1 MDPISLLMA
10 AQATVAAIRKGCELL
25 SEGKAEIGKIKAQ
38 VEKGVSDAKA
48 IYAEVT
54 GLWAWITSLFGSSKQ
69 PSKPVVVNKE
79 SQASP
84 KVQEAVKEASRPKDP
99 SKLTYEEYKAKA
111 VHDIFEQL
119 KVFFTIKKQLQEH
132 CRELEET
139 SQTTDDIAG
148 AALDRIEIQW
158 QLAEMN
164 KQISQAMIYQTP
176 SELGL
181 GSLYKDFLKTYGD
194 IEEEQEFTRQL
205 KKKQELDEKWQQ
217 EEIRHLKVD
226 SLVAIV
232 ITTVISYEIWS
243 ILLSLSTR
251 PRLF

>member
-10 AQATVAAIRKGCELL
+10 AQATVAAIRKGCEML
-25 SEGKAEIGKIKAQ
+25 SEGKAEIGKFKAQ
-38 VEKGVSDAKA
+38 VEKGVADAKA

-54 GLWAWITSLFGSSKQ
+54 GIWAWVSSLFGAKKQ
-69 PSKPVVVNKE
+69 SKPVVVTKE

-84 KVQEAVKEASRPKDP
+84 KVQEAVKEAIRPKDP
-99 SKLTYEEYKAKA
+99 SKLSYEEYKAKA

-158 QLAEMN
+158 QLSEMN
-164 KQISQAMIYQTP
+164 KQIAQAMIYNTP
-176 SELGL
+176 QDLGL
-181 GSLYKDFLKTYGD
+181 GALYKDFLKTYGD

-205 KKKQELDEKWQQ
+205 KKKLESDEKWQQ
-217 EEIRHLKVD
+217 EQIKHLKVD
-226 SLVAIV
+226 LLTAAT
-232 ITTVISYEIWS
+232 ITIIISYVIWS
-243 ILLSLSTR
+243 TLLSLSTR

>member
-54 GLWAWITSLFGSSKQ
+54 GLWSWVSSLFGAKKQSS
-69 PSKPVVVNKE
+69 PVVSNKE
-79 SQASP
+79 STASP

-99 SKLTYEEYKAKA
+99 SKLSYEEYKAKA

-132 CRELEET
+132 CRELEEI
-139 SQTTDDIAG
+139 SQTTEDIAG

-226 SLVAIV
+226 LLVAAT

>member
-54 GLWAWITSLFGSSKQ
+54 GIWAWVSSLFGTK
-69 PSKPVVVNKE
+69 KPNSPIVSNKE
-79 SQASP
+79 SSASP
-84 KVQEAVKEASRPKDP
+84 KVQEAIKAAARPKDP
-99 SKLTYEEYKAKA
+99 SKLSYEEYKAKA

-119 KVFFTIKKQLQEH
+119 KTFFTIKKQLQEH

-205 KKKQELDEKWQQ
+205 KKKLELDEKWQQ

-226 SLVAIV
+226 LLVAAT
-232 ITTVISYEIWS
+232 ITTVISYVIWS

>member
-54 GLWAWITSLFGSSKQ
+54 GLWAWLSSLFGNKK
-69 PSKPVVVNKE
+69 PSKPVVVSKENKT
-79 SQASP
+79 SP
-84 KVQEAVKEASRPKDP
+84 KVQEAIKEASRPKDP
-99 SKLTYEEYKAKA
+99 SKLSYEEYKAKA

-194 IEEEQEFTRQL
+194 IEDEQEFTRQL
-205 KKKQELDEKWQQ
+205 KKQQELDEKWQQ

-226 SLVAIV
+226 LLVAAT
-232 ITTVISYEIWS
+232 ITIVISYEIWS
-243 ILLSLSTR
+243 ILWSLSTR

>member
-25 SEGKAEIGKIKAQ
+25 SEGKQEISKLKAQ
-38 VEKGVSDAKA
+38 VTQGVEDAKA
-48 IYAEVT
+48 IYNEVS
-54 GLWAWITSLFGSSKQ
+54 GIWSWITSLFGST
-69 PSKPVVVNKE
+69 KPNTAVVTNKE
-79 SQASP
+79 VKESP
-84 KVQEAVKEASRPKDP
+84 KVQAAVKEATRPKKA
-99 SKLTYEEYKAKA
+99 SQLSYEEYKAQA

-119 KVFFTIKKQLQEH
+119 KVFFAIKKQLQEH

-176 SELGL
+176 SDLGL
-181 GSLYKDFLKTYGD
+181 GSLYKDFLRTYGD

-205 KKKQELDEKWQQ
+205 KKKLELDEKWQQ

-226 SLVAIV
+226 LLVAAT
-232 ITTVISYEIWS
+232 ITTIVSYVIWS
-243 ILLSLSTR
+243 ILWSLSTR

>member
-48 IYAEVT
+48 IYAEVS
-54 GLWAWITSLFGSSKQ
+54 GLWTWVSSLFGTKKQSS
-69 PSKPVVVNKE
+69 PVVSNKE
-79 SQASP
+79 STTSP

-99 SKLTYEEYKAKA
+99 SKLSYEEYKAKA

-176 SELGL
+176 SDLGL
-181 GSLYKDFLKTYGD
+181 GSLYKDFLRTYGD

-205 KKKQELDEKWQQ
+205 KKKLELDEKWQQ

-226 SLVAIV
+226 LLVAAT
-232 ITTVISYEIWS
+232 ITTIISYVIWS
-243 ILLSLSTR
+243 ILWSLSTR
-251 PRLF
+251 PRLY

>member
-48 IYAEVT
+48 IYAEVS
-54 GLWAWITSLFGSSKQ
+54 GLWSWVTSLFGSSKKS
-69 PSKPVVVNKE
+69 SKPVSVNKE
-79 SQASP
+79 IPQAS

-99 SKLTYEEYKAKA
+99 SKLTYEEYKAQA

-226 SLVAIV
+226 LLVAV
-232 ITTVISYEIWS
+232 TITIVISYEIWS